1 MSQKEFS
8 YFSFNFPNQMFA
20 WSLLFWA
27 QMVLALLVAAR
38 CHFRDQK
45 SLDFQGPPHPMAIVI
60 TFEFARIKIITSR
73 AI

>member
-8 YFSFNFPNQMFA
+8 YFSCNFPNQMFA

-27 QMVLALLVAAR
+27 QMVLALLVAISEIK
-38 CHFRDQK
+38 K
-45 SLDFQGPPHPMAIVI
+45 SLDFQGPTYPMAIVI
-60 TFEFARIKIITSR
+60 TFEFVRIKIITSR